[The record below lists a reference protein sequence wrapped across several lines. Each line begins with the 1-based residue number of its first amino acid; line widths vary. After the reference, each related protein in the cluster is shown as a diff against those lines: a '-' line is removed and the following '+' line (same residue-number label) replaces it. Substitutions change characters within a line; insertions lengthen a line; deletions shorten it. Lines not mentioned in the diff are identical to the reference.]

1 MSKERYW
8 ITVVSKD
15 HIKRGVE
22 GGFMQANHGKPGPL
36 KKLHVNDWVLFY
48 SPKVTYL
55 GDEKCQAFTAIGQV
69 ADDKLYQYQMSADF
83 KPFRRNMNFY
93 PCKDV
98 SIIPLIGM
106 LDFIPVKNAWGYRFR
121 FGFFEIGEHDFNLLK
136 EKLLINSLVNQ

>member
-1 MSKERYW
+1 MTKEKYW

-36 KKLHVNDWVLFY
+36 KKLHANDWVLFY
-48 SPKVTYL
+48 SPKVTYT

-69 ADDKLYQYQMSADF
+69 ADDELYEHQMSPDF

-98 SIIPLIGM
+98 PIIPLIGM
-106 LDFIPVKNAWGYRFR
+106 LDFMVHVVVDI
-121 FGFFEIGEHDFNLLK
+121 
-136 EKLLINSLVNQ
+136 SQ